1 MDPQQTGHNYDAL
14 ASWWLEQMKES
25 TYGLAALERAMTFI
39 EQGRQALDVG
49 CGCEGRFFRVL
60 AKRGFHCTGL
70 DVSAEM
76 IVLASERYPD
86 VSFAVGDI
94 CAWRL
99 PQSYD
104 VITAWDSLFHLPLEN
119 HEAVVRKLC
128 EGLAPK
134 GVLLFSCGGVEEK
147 GTIHGEFGGQRFEY
161 SSLGVPEFANLFWRC
176 GCAVYHLEYDQY
188 PEKHAYFI
196 VKKI

>member
-1 MDPQQTGHNYDAL
+1 MDPRQTGRNYDAL

-25 TYGLAALERAMTFI
+25 THGMAALERALTFV

-49 CGCEGRFFRVL
+49 CGCEGRFL
-60 AKRGFHCTGL
+60 KTLMSRGFHCTGL
-70 DVSAEM
+70 DISEEM
-76 IVLASERYPD
+76 ISLAKERYPEA
-86 VSFAVGDI
+86 SFAIGDI

-104 VITAWDSLFHLPLEN
+104 VITAWDSLFHLPLES
-119 HEAVVRKLC
+119 HESVLRKLC
-128 EGLAPK
+128 EGLSPK
-134 GVLLFSCGGVEEK
+134 GVLLFSCGGVEER

-161 SSLGVPEFANLFWRC
+161 SSLGVPEFARLLWRY
-176 GCAVYHLEYDQY
+176 GCAIHHLEYDQH

-196 VKKI
+196 AKKI